1 MSNHLIFDIS
11 SSLKKMQMKNVN
23 RMDDF
28 HFSFYIF
35 HFFILWG
42 DETLG
47 RHALLSRGWGTQN
60 KQSVEP
66 TLSFGKADQ
75 G

>member
-1 MSNHLIFDIS
+1 
-11 SSLKKMQMKNVN
+11 MKNVN
-23 RMDDF
+23 RLDYF
-28 HFSFYIF
+28 KFFILNF
-35 HFFILWG
+35 EFFILWG

-47 RHALLSRGWGTQN
+47 RHALLSRGWGAQE